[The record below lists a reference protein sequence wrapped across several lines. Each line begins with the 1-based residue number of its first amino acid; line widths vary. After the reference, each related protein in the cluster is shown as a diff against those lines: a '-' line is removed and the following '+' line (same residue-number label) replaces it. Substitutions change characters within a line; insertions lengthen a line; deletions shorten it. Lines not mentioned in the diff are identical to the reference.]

1 MAEKKEFEGLRKD
14 VAELREIIKKNL
26 GDREKTTL
34 VRGRFS
40 WDDADAESDELK
52 KPGGIG
58 LRPQEPH
65 IYLSRGH
72 RELHETLLIILEK
85 LDTIINVLKK

>member
-1 MAEKKEFEGLRKD
+1 MAEKQEFEGLRKD

-40 WDDADAESDELK
+40 WDDAESDELQ

-58 LRPQEPH
+58 FRRQEPH
-65 IYLSRGH
+65 IYLARGH
-72 RELHETLLIILEK
+72 RELHETLLMILEK